1 MGSPEPSAEPSGDK
15 PAIAALITAFL
26 GLAVTAWG
34 RGPDPVITYGDQ
46 VYAAWRFAEGDRLG
60 EALILPDGPL
70 ATIVQGAL
78 FWAVGPSVVALGLL
92 NHLLW
97 ALGLVACWRLTR
109 PRMPAYSAM
118 MVGLTLLVGFVFP
131 HLTSLGN
138 YSLVAPGVPEAAAG
152 LWLLGMLLVVLDTHT
167 EVSPARGAV
176 IGLCLGALALTR
188 AEPFLA
194 GVVAT
199 VLALPILGAR
209 PLAQLTLFVVGEGL
223 VGLVALVW
231 GADVALAGLR
241 GHAVDGGAVV
251 SFGLE
256 APAENFGRLLTATA
270 YGVAVALCV
279 LIIDRWTA
287 RWPRRASWIE
297 AAAWLIL
304 VPGLLV
310 FVRWSQVGRPLPLIM
325 GLALIVCLGL
335 VWRRRGDSAARR
347 RLVLPV
353 AAAGAAA
360 VMITPIALN
369 GRIQGDGFTLGALAA
384 LWTVGW
390 GVEGLPSLARILW
403 GGGEVARR
411 LMMAAVGSGLLIHV
425 GVSGSFYQRKTYA
438 LGGDADSLWVYP
450 PMESPRSA
458 SLVRLQGFLNE
469 TIKPGERVLVL
480 PEGALLNVWTRTVS
494 PTAYVSWSER
504 SRARFGEDVM
514 LAALAQRPPDWV
526 VWIYDD
532 ANSSGGRP
540 FGVDDERGA
549 ATARFVWDHCVEVVV
564 YGAAPWEDGGYG
576 AAALRCGPNARS
588 FIP

>member
-1 MGSPEPSAEPSGDK
+1 MGSPEPAPPASGDK

-26 GLAVTAWG
+26 GLAFTAWG

-78 FWAVGPSVVALGLL
+78 FWAVGPSVVALGAL

-97 ALGLVACWRLTR
+97 ALGLAACWRLTR
-109 PRMPAYSAM
+109 PRMPAYAAM

-138 YSLVAPGVPEAAAG
+138 YSLVAPGLPEAAYG
-152 LWLLGMLLVVLDTHT
+152 LWLLGMLLVLLDTQT
-167 EVSPARGAV
+167 AVSPARGALV
-176 IGLCLGALALTR
+176 GLCLGAMALTR

-194 GVVAT
+194 GMVAT
-199 VLALPILGAR
+199 ALALPLLGAR
-209 PLAQLTLFVVGEGL
+209 PLTQLLLLGVGEGI
-223 VGLVALVW
+223 VGLVALIW
-231 GADVALAGLR
+231 GVDVALAGLR
-241 GHAVDGGAVV
+241 AHGVDGGAVV
-251 SFGLE
+251 SFGFE
-256 APAENFGRLLTATA
+256 APGENLGRLLIATG
-270 YGVAVALCV
+270 YGGAVALCV
-279 LIIDRWTA
+279 LIIDRWTT
-287 RWPRRASWIE
+287 RWPHRAQRIE
-297 AAAWLIL
+297 AAAWLLL
-304 VPGLLV
+304 VPSLLY
-310 FVRWSQVGRPLPLIM
+310 FVRWSQVGRPLPLVM
-325 GLALIVCLGL
+325 VLALILGL
-335 VWRRRGDSAARR
+335 GLAVRQRGDSNVRR
-347 RLVLPV
+347 ALVLPV

-369 GRIQGDGFTLGALAA
+369 GRIQGEGYTLGALAA
-384 LWTVGW
+384 LWAVAW
-390 GVEGLPSLARILW
+390 GVAGLPNLARHLW

-411 LMMAAVGSGLLIHV
+411 LMMVVVGSGLLIHV
-425 GVSGSFYQRKTYA
+425 GVSGSFYQRKTFP
-438 LGGDADSLWVYP
+438 LGGAADSLWVYP

-458 SLVRLQGFLNE
+458 SLVRLQGFLDE

-514 LAALAQRPPDWV
+514 LAALRQRPPDWV

-540 FGVDDERGA
+540 FGVDAERGA
-549 ATARFVWDHCVEVVV
+549 ATAKFVWDHCVEVVV

-576 AAALRCGPNARS
+576 AAALRCDPSALKS
-588 FIP
+588 P

>member
-1 MGSPEPSAEPSGDK
+1 MGSPEPDPQASGDK

-97 ALGLVACWRLTR
+97 ALGLAACWRLTR
-109 PRMPAYSAM
+109 PRMPAYAAM

-152 LWLLGMLLVVLDTHT
+152 LWWLGMLLVVLDTQT
-167 EVSPARGAV
+167 EVSLARGAL

-194 GVVAT
+194 GLVAT
-199 VLALPILGAR
+199 ALALPLLGAR
-209 PLAQLTLFVVGEGL
+209 PLTQLVIFIVGEGI
-223 VGLVALVW
+223 VGLVALLW
-231 GADVALAGLR
+231 GGDVALAGLR
-241 GHAVDGGAVV
+241 AHAVDGGAVV

-256 APAENFGRLLTATA
+256 APGENLGRLLIATG
-270 YGVAVALCV
+270 YGGAVALCV
-279 LIIDRWTA
+279 LIVDRWTA
-287 RWPRRASWIE
+287 RWPRRALWIE
-297 AAAWLIL
+297 AAAWALM
-304 VPGLLV
+304 VPGLIV
-310 FVRWSQVGRPLPLIM
+310 FVRWSQVGRPLPLVM
-325 GLALIVCLGL
+325 GVALIVCLGL
-335 VWRRRGDSAARR
+335 SWRRRGDSAARR
-347 RLVLPV
+347 RLVLPL

-384 LWTVGW
+384 LWTVAW
-390 GVEGLPSLARILW
+390 AVAGLPNLARGLW

-450 PMESPRSA
+450 PRESPRSA
-458 SLVRLQGFLNE
+458 SLVRLQGFLDK

-494 PTAYVSWSER
+494 PTPYISWSER

-514 LAALAQRPPDWV
+514 LEALRQRPPDWV

-549 ATARFVWDHCVEVVV
+549 ATAKFVWDHCVEVVV

-576 AAALRCGPNARS
+576 AAALRCDPSALKS
-588 FIP
+588 P

>member
-1 MGSPEPSAEPSGDK
+1 MGSPEPAPEASRDK
-15 PAIAALITAFL
+15 PALAALITAFV

-46 VYAAWRFAEGDRLG
+46 VYAAWRLSEGDRLG
-60 EALILPDGPL
+60 EALIVPDGPL
-70 ATIVQGAL
+70 STIVQGAL
-78 FWAVGPSVVALGLL
+78 FWAVGPSVVALGVL

-97 ALGLVACWRLTR
+97 AVGLAACWRLTR
-109 PRMPAYSAM
+109 PRMPPYAAM

-131 HLTSLGN
+131 HLTPLGN
-138 YSLVAPGVPEAAAG
+138 YSLVAPGVPEAAHG
-152 LWLLGMLLVVLDTHT
+152 LWLLGMLLVVLDTKS

-194 GVVAT
+194 GLVAT
-199 VLALPILGAR
+199 ALALPLLGAR
-209 PLAQLTLFVVGEGL
+209 PLAQLVIFGVGEGV
-223 VGLVALVW
+223 VGLAALGW
-231 GADVALAGLR
+231 GLDVALAGLR
-241 GHAVDGGAVV
+241 ARALDGGAVV

-256 APAENFGRLLTATA
+256 APAENAAQLLTAAA
-270 YGVAVALCV
+270 YGGAVALCV

-287 RWPRRASWIE
+287 RWPRLASWIE
-297 AAAWLIL
+297 AGAWLLL

-310 FVRWSQVGRPLPLIM
+310 FVRWSQIGRPLPLVI
-325 GLALIVCLGL
+325 GLALLVSLGL
-335 VWRRRGDSAARR
+335 IWRRRGDTTARR
-347 RLVLPV
+347 GLALPV

-360 VMITPIALN
+360 VMIAPIALN
-369 GRIQGDGFTLGALAA
+369 GRIQGDGFTLGALAT
-384 LWTVGW
+384 LVTVAW
-390 GVEGLPSLARILW
+390 LVVGLPSVARRLW

-411 LMMAAVGSGLLIHV
+411 LMMAAVGCGLLIHV
-425 GVSGSFYQRKTYA
+425 GVSASFYQRKTYTI
-438 LGGDADSLWVYP
+438 GGDADSMRVYP
-450 PMESPRSA
+450 PSESPRSA
-458 SLVRLQGFLNE
+458 SLVRLQGYLDK

-514 LAALAQRPPDWV
+514 LEALNQRPPDWV

-540 FGVDDERGA
+540 FGVDDARGA

-576 AAALRCGPNARS
+576 AAVLGCDPSALEP
-588 FIP
+588 P